1 MVKTLIWSKC
11 QLASLVTLAWSWFWY
26 ASMSHWAFM
35 AQLAPPLSPGAVSW
49 WLCGGE
55 LRNSASSWSHR
66 TWYSL
71 GGSML
76 TGSSKP
82 WPSSLSY
89 IGLDYWLAAWMGHRL
104 VLLLGTMLLHG
115 MGLAWSSWSWHQLL
129 DHGTSS
135 FAMLLFS
142 MVVVGLG
149 GTAGSGTSALVS
161 FLA

>member
-1 MVKTLIWSKC
+1 MVVSSGTLP
-11 QLASLVTLAWSWFWY
+11 AA
-26 ASMSHWAFM
+26 
-35 AQLAPPLSPGAVSW
+35 G
-49 WLCGGE
+49 
-55 LRNSASSWSHR
+55 R

-89 IGLDYWLAAWMGHRL
+89 IGFEYWLAAWMGHRL

-129 DHGTSS
+129 DHGTNS